1 MVVQRE
7 NSVGEHGVGEVL
19 AIAGAE
25 IATDSREHVVRVTI
39 ELFVRQ
45 TVEVFLDVIV
55 QQLVIDI
62 EHLEHRAPQLIVRLL
77 LLELLRQRAYEGRV
91 AHMIHLGNAADQ
103 RAIEADD
110 ERVHR
115 RDECDIAAAWEM
127 TATKGDSERG
137 TVHLGGIAFG
147 QLRYFITHT
156 GPAGAGSGAVSLR
169 PRSGVDSECHR

>member
-1 MVVQRE
+1 M
-7 NSVGEHGVGEVL
+7 
-19 AIAGAE
+19 
-25 IATDSREHVVRVTI
+25 
-39 ELFVRQ
+39 
-45 TVEVFLDVIV
+45 
-55 QQLVIDI
+55 IDI

-137 TVHLGGIAFG
+137 PVHLGGIPFG

-156 GPAGAGSGAVSLR
+156 SPAGAGSGAVSLR
-169 PRSGVDSECHR
+169 PSLAFFREPIACDQLERVGAGHNRLRDVALSLVRRVNAAFH